1 MAWLQPANN
10 SSRMLL
16 KAKTGR
22 SLLNLRVNYPEVP
35 DSCGLQNQF
44 CESQK
49 KLWITDATQRET
61 MTHFIAL
68 RTTGGHEL
76 LLNIAHIVSVV
87 QDFDDDLCSIWTSAT
102 DGQSECYHV
111 HGTASGI
118 LELIN
123 LLQRGN

>member
-1 MAWLQPANN
+1 
-10 SSRMLL
+10 
-16 KAKTGR
+16 
-22 SLLNLRVNYPEVP
+22 
-35 DSCGLQNQF
+35 
-44 CESQK
+44 
-49 KLWITDATQRET
+49 

-68 RTTGGHEL
+68 KTTGGHEL

-87 QDFDDDLCSIWTSAT
+87 QDLDDDLCTIMLCTSI
-102 DGQSECYHV
+102 DHEDQFQV

>member
-1 MAWLQPANN
+1 
-10 SSRMLL
+10 
-16 KAKTGR
+16 
-22 SLLNLRVNYPEVP
+22 
-35 DSCGLQNQF
+35 
-44 CESQK
+44 
-49 KLWITDATQRET
+49 

-111 HGTASGI
+111 HGTAAGI

>member
-1 MAWLQPANN
+1 
-10 SSRMLL
+10 
-16 KAKTGR
+16 
-22 SLLNLRVNYPEVP
+22 
-35 DSCGLQNQF
+35 
-44 CESQK
+44 
-49 KLWITDATQRET
+49 

-87 QDFDDDLCSIWTSAT
+87 QDLDDDLCSIWTAVN

-111 HGTASGI
+111 HGTAAGI

>member
-1 MAWLQPANN
+1 MN
-10 SSRMLL
+10 
-16 KAKTGR
+16 
-22 SLLNLRVNYPEVP
+22 
-35 DSCGLQNQF
+35 
-44 CESQK
+44 
-49 KLWITDATQRET
+49 
-61 MTHFIAL
+61 HFIVL

-87 QDFDDDLCSIWTSAT
+87 QDLDDDLCSIRTSVT

-123 LLQRGN
+123 LLQRGGK

>member
-1 MAWLQPANN
+1 M
-10 SSRMLL
+10 S
-16 KAKTGR
+16 
-22 SLLNLRVNYPEVP
+22 
-35 DSCGLQNQF
+35 
-44 CESQK
+44 
-49 KLWITDATQRET
+49 
-61 MTHFIAL
+61 HFIAL

-87 QDFDDDLCSIWTSAT
+87 QDLDDDLCTIGLCTSL
-102 DGQSECYHV
+102 DDDDHFHV